1 MSHSEPESLTV
12 RKRRATNARIAASA
26 ARLAGTQGIG
36 NTTVDQIAAD
46 AEVARATFF
55 RYYDTK
61 ECAVAEGITGP
72 WLTLI
77 IEAIA
82 DQPAHLS
89 AKNALVAAF
98 GEMAERFPAHHDQ
111 IRELA
116 RLTRSSTTL
125 NAWTAQAYQRYET
138 AIAELLT
145 PRFSD
150 LAERDP
156 RPRLLA
162 ALAMASVRICLDD
175 WVHHGGSLPDLI
187 HHALN
192 AIAIEQTWPSA
203 AAGSVGC

>member
-26 ARLAGTQGIG
+26 ARLAGLRGVA

-61 ECAVAEGITGP
+61 ESAVAEGITGP
-72 WLTLI
+72 WLTMVTA
-77 IEAIA
+77 AIA
-82 DQPAHLS
+82 RQPDHLD
-89 AKNALVAAF
+89 AKEALVAAF
-98 GEMAERFPAHHDQ
+98 GELAEQFPAHHDQ

-116 RLTRSSTTL
+116 RLTRSSPTL
-125 NAWTAQAYQRYET
+125 NAWTTQAYQRYEN

-145 PRFSD
+145 PRFPN
-150 LAERDP
+150 LTEHDP

-162 ALAMASVRICLDD
+162 ALAMTSVRISLDD
-175 WVHHGGSLPDLI
+175 WIDHGGALPDLI
-187 HHALN
+187 HRALGS
-192 AIAIEQTWPSA
+192 ISIGPGSA
-203 AAGSVGC
+203 GRTGR

>member
-1 MSHSEPESLTV
+1 MSRVEPPHSEPESLAV

-26 ARLAGTQGIG
+26 ARLAGLQGVG

-61 ECAVAEGITGP
+61 ESAVAEGITGP
-72 WLTLI
+72 WLTLVT
-77 IEAIA
+77 EAIA
-82 DQPAHLS
+82 RQPPLLPARP
-89 AKNALVAAF
+89 ALVAAF
-98 GEMAERFPAHHDQ
+98 GELAERFPAHHDQ

-116 RLTRSSTTL
+116 RLTRSSPTL
-125 NAWTAQAYQRYET
+125 TAWTARAYQRYEN

-145 PRFSD
+145 PRFPD
-150 LAERDP
+150 LTENDP

-175 WVHHGGSLPDLI
+175 WIHHGGSLPDLI
-187 HHALN
+187 HRALSLVWLHGDGG
-192 AIAIEQTWPSA
+192 ARR
-203 AAGSVGC
+203 